1 MPAKNNSDKL
11 YALDFLERN
20 NINYLITLPSFINQ
34 VSLSIFEKDKK
45 IQLDTL
51 ILCGEPFYSN
61 LLDKI
66 EEKFSPKYLFN
77 SYGSTETSP
86 WAFIINIR
94 KRIKNLLTNLE
105 YSQ

>member
-66 EEKFSPKYLFN
+66 EKIFTKI
-77 SYGSTETSP
+77 
-86 WAFIINIR
+86 FI
-94 KRIKNLLTNLE
+94 
-105 YSQ
+105 